1 MADDKTSAKVM
12 KMIADGQG
20 PRRRTWARRGYHI
33 YTHPGTWYVLFG
45 GMVVGLS
52 LAAYLTNTF
61 HLGIFLFLS
70 GLPIL
75 WVVSQPVLKWVVPA
89 YWHTPTAPIFWYAGL
104 RSIIKK
110 KEPKGPTVV
119 QKVLNPRLHLFTQT
133 GWPLAEL
140 RNLTPSP
147 TYHRTE
153 DEDNHRSLF
162 DDGFLNP
169 TTGLPMSG
177 GVDSAGYMLGHG
189 PFSD

>member
-1 MADDKTSAKVM
+1 M
-12 KMIADGQG
+12 
-20 PRRRTWARRGYHI
+20 
-33 YTHPGTWYVLFG
+33 
-45 GMVVGLS
+45 
-52 LAAYLTNTF
+52 
-61 HLGIFLFLS
+61 
-70 GLPIL
+70 
-75 WVVSQPVLKWVVPA
+75 
-89 YWHTPTAPIFWYAGL
+89 
-104 RSIIKK
+104 
-110 KEPKGPTVV
+110 
-119 QKVLNPRLHLFTQT
+119 QKVLNPRLYLFTQT